1 MDMVMDIIAVV
12 ISGIA
17 LALTILQYIIE
28 ANRQKKEATLIAYNS
43 LQNEV
48 FSELR
53 KHELSSLKKGD
64 EGWNDV
70 TTCLAKIENFSVGIN
85 TGIYSLDIVNRL
97 GGDFFITQ
105 FDKLLPVINRKRE
118 DDSASKHY
126 DEFEKVII
134 KLKKK
139 RGMTK

>member
-1 MDMVMDIIAVV
+1 MDIIALV

-17 LALTILQYIIE
+17 LALSIFQYITE
-28 ANRQKKEATLIAYNS
+28 ASRQKKESTLIAYNS

-53 KHELSSLKKGD
+53 NYDLGSIKKGD
-64 EGWNDV
+64 KGWNEV
-70 TTCLAKIENFSVGIN
+70 TTCLAKIENSSIGIN
-85 TGIYSLDIVNRL
+85 TGIYSLNIVNRL
-97 GGDFFITQ
+97 GGGFFIKQ
-105 FDKLLPVINRKRE
+105 FDKLLPVINQKRKA
-118 DDSASKHY
+118 DSVNKHY

-139 RGMTK
+139 RGMAK

>member
-1 MDMVMDIIAVV
+1 MDMAMDIIAVV

-28 ANRQKKEATLIAYNS
+28 ANRQKKEATLLAYNS
-43 LQNEV
+43 LQDEV

-53 KHELSSLKKGD
+53 KYDLGSIKKGD
-64 EGWNDV
+64 KGWNEV

-85 TGIYSLDIVNRL
+85 TRIYSLDIVNRL
-97 GGDFFITQ
+97 GGSFVIGQ
-105 FDKLLPVINRKRE
+105 FEKLLPVINQKRQE
-118 DDSASKHY
+118 DENSKHY
-126 DEFEKVII
+126 DEFEKVIV

-139 RGMTK
+139 RGEIK

>member
-1 MDMVMDIIAVV
+1 MDIVMDIIAVV

-17 LALTILQYIIE
+17 LALTTFQYIIE

-53 KHELSSLKKGD
+53 KYDLGVIKKGD
-64 EGWNDV
+64 AGWNEV

-85 TGIYSLDIVNRL
+85 TGIYSLNIVNRL
-97 GGDFFITQ
+97 GGGFFITQ
-105 FDKLLPVINRKRE
+105 FEKLRPVIEQKRT
-118 DDSASKHY
+118 DDNKSKHY
-126 DEFEKVII
+126 DEFEKVIV

-139 RGMTK
+139 RGMAE